1 MSRAH
6 RGLAPLCPL
15 SEDEA
20 DGFPE
25 LDKEDEN
32 DEQRCTLGNAE
43 RGDLEDVRDRADMA
57 CHHGERHREQDDTES
72 YDWYQAATEG
82 GGEELARGGEQDG
95 MGRHRQQSDD
105 YQIENQKH
113 CGYSKGRLLTI
124 GEERGL
130 AEQGYCPTL
139 LQTA

>member
-43 RGDLEDVRDRADMA
+43 RGDLEDVRDRAD
-57 CHHGERHREQDDTES
+57 
-72 YDWYQAATEG
+72 
-82 GGEELARGGEQDG
+82 
-95 MGRHRQQSDD
+95 
-105 YQIENQKH
+105 
-113 CGYSKGRLLTI
+113 YSSSASRLSIQRSL
-124 GEERGL
+124 
-130 AEQGYCPTL
+130 
-139 LQTA
+139 